1 MMKKVLVTGGCGFIG
16 TNFIDYLMDNTDWKV
31 SVLDN
36 LSVGKIEYLESIE
49 NYSSERIDFT
59 EGDIRDEDAVREAIS
74 GCDMVVHLAAQT
86 GVIPSVEDPIEDADI
101 NIMGTLNVLKASVDN
116 DIERFAQA
124 SSAAPLGE
132 QEQPVHEGKV
142 PRPLAPYGASKLA
155 CEGYCSAFAGSYGL
169 QTLALRFSNV
179 YGPNSWHK
187 GSVVAKFIRQI
198 LDDEKLTIYG
208 DGEQTRDF
216 IHTKDISQAIYRGL
230 TEDLDDDF
238 ELFQLGTGEETSVNV
253 LYEIIEEKLEEY
265 DIDSPG
271 VIHGEERAGEILRS
285 YADVSKAKEMLGYEP
300 KVDLSEGI
308 DETIEW
314 FMENY

>member
-1 MMKKVLVTGGCGFIG
+1 MKKVLVTGGCGFIG
-16 TNFIDYLMDNTDWKV
+16 TNFIDYLMDKTDWKV
-31 SVLDN
+31 SILDN
-36 LSVGKIEYLESIE
+36 LSIGKLEYLESIE
-49 NYSSERIDFT
+49 NYSEDRIDFT
-59 EGDIRDEDAVREAIS
+59 EGDIRDKEEVEKAIS
-74 GCDMVVHLAAQT
+74 DCQVVVHLAAQT
-86 GVIPSVEDPIEDADI
+86 GVIPSVENPKEDADI
-101 NIMGTLNVLKASVDN
+101 NIMGTLNLLEASVDN

-155 CEGYCSAFAGSYGL
+155 CEGYCSAFAASYSL
-169 QTLALRFSNV
+169 QTTALRFSNV

-198 LDDEKLTIYG
+198 LDDEQLTIFG

-216 IHTKDISQAIYRGL
+216 IHTRDISQAIYRSL
-230 TEDLDDDF
+230 TEDLQNDF
-238 ELFQLGTGEETSVNV
+238 ELFQLGTGEETSVNE
-253 LYEIIEEKLEEY
+253 LYETIEEKLEGY
-265 DIDSPG
+265 DIKSPG
-271 VIHGEERAGEILRS
+271 VIHGDERAGEILRS
-285 YADVSKAKEMLGYEP
+285 YAYVSKAKEMLGYEP

>member
-1 MMKKVLVTGGCGFIG
+1 MKKVLVTGGCGFIG
-16 TNFIDYLMDNTDWKV
+16 TNFIDYLMDKTDWKV
-31 SVLDN
+31 SILDN
-36 LSVGKIEYLESIE
+36 LSVGKLEYLESIE
-49 NYSSERIDFT
+49 NYSEDRIDFT
-59 EGDIRDEDAVREAIS
+59 EGDIRDKEEVEKAIS
-74 GCDMVVHLAAQT
+74 DSQVVVHLAAQT
-86 GVIPSVEDPIEDADI
+86 GVIPSVENPKEDADI
-101 NIMGTLNVLKASVDN
+101 NIMGTLNLLEASVDN

-142 PRPLAPYGASKLA
+142 PGPLAPYGASKLA
-155 CEGYCSAFAGSYGL
+155 CEGYCSAFAASYSL
-169 QTLALRFSNV
+169 QTTALRFSNV

-198 LDDEKLTIYG
+198 LDDEQLTIFG

-216 IHTKDISQAIYRGL
+216 IHTRDISQAIYRSL
-230 TEDLDDDF
+230 TEDLQNDF
-238 ELFQLGTGEETSVNV
+238 ELFQLGTGEETSVNE
-253 LYEIIEEKLEEY
+253 LYETIEEKLEGY
-265 DIDSPG
+265 DIKSPG
-271 VIHGEERAGEILRS
+271 VIHGDERAGEILRS

>member
-1 MMKKVLVTGGCGFIG
+1 MKKVLVTGGCGFIG
-16 TNFIDYLMDNTDWKV
+16 TNFIDYLMENTDWKV

-36 LSVGKIEYLESIE
+36 LSVGKFEYLGSIE
-49 NYSSERIDFT
+49 NYSEDRIEFT
-59 EGDIRDEDAVREAIS
+59 EGDIRDKEAVETAIS
-74 GCDMVVHLAAQT
+74 DCQVVVHLAAQT
-86 GVIPSVEDPIEDADI
+86 GVIPSVENPKEDADI
-101 NIMGTLNVLKASVDN
+101 NIIGTLNLLKASVDN
-116 DIERFAQA
+116 EIERFAQA

-155 CEGYCSAFAGSYGL
+155 CEGYCSAFAASYSL
-169 QTLALRFSNV
+169 QTTALRFSNV

-198 LDDEKLTIYG
+198 LDGEQLTIYG

-216 IHTKDISQAIYRGL
+216 IHTKDISQAIYRSL
-230 TEDLDDDF
+230 TEDLENDF
-238 ELFQLGTGEETSVNV
+238 ELFQLGTGEETSVNE
-253 LYEIIEEKLEEY
+253 LYEIIEEKLAGY

-271 VIHGEERAGEILRS
+271 VAHGDERAGEILRS

-300 KVDLSEGI
+300 QVDLSEGI